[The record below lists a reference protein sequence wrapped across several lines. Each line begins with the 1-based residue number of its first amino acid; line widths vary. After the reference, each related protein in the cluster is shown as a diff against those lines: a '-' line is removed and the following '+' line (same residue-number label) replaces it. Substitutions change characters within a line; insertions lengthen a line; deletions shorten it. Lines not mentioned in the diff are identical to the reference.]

1 MPRTAAGRQAV
12 LDRASRTYDGG
23 LFLSELAR
31 LVAVPTESEKPRGAP
46 YLAFYLTEHM
56 RPLLEKMGFVCEV
69 LVNPA
74 LGGPLLLAARIEDP
88 DLPTVL
94 MYGHGDVVRGLEDE
108 WSDGLGPWRLVE
120 RMGRIYGRGVADN
133 KGQHL
138 ITLAAVRTVLAERGR
153 LGFNAKCLIETGGE
167 IGSPGLR
174 ELCTR
179 YQDRLAAD
187 LLLASAG
194 PRIEPDRPTLFL
206 GSRGVL
212 DFDLVVDLRA
222 CGQHSG
228 NWGGVLANP
237 AVLLAHAVAT
247 IISATGEIQIPELR
261 PSAIAPTVKK
271 MLGDAPLVATIG
283 EPAIDTYWGEQGLAP
298 VEKLLGWN
306 SFEVLAWTAG
316 SPRNPVK
323 AIPPRASA
331 HCQIRY
337 TVDSDPCGFLPAIR
351 QALDGRGLQ
360 AVQVRATDRPQVRAT
375 RTEPDHHWVTFA
387 RRSIERTV
395 GIPPAVLPNLG
406 GSLPNDCFTDVLGLP
421 TIWAS
426 HAHRGSGQHAAN
438 EHALPRIL
446 REGLQ
451 IMTGLVWDLGE
462 TSRTR
467 PRSSAQVGRGRRIP

>member
-1 MPRTAAGRQAV
+1 MSTLHAVRPTPRATAGRQAV
-12 LDRASRTYDGG
+12 LERAAHHYDGG
-23 LFLSELAR
+23 LFLGELAR

-56 RPLLEKMGFVCEV
+56 RPMLEKMGFVCEV

-74 LGGPLLLAARIEDP
+74 LGGPLLLAERIEDP

-94 MYGHGDVVRGLEDE
+94 IYGHGDVVRGLEDE

-138 ITLAAVRTVLAERGR
+138 INLAALRRVIAERGR
-153 LGFNAKCLIETGGE
+153 LGFNAKFLLETAGE

-174 ELCTR
+174 EICGR
-179 YQDRLAAD
+179 YKDRLAAD

-212 DFDLVVDLRA
+212 DFDLVVDLRER
-222 CGQHSG
+222 GQHSG

-237 AVLLAHAVAT
+237 AVLLAHAVAA
-247 IISATGEIQIPELR
+247 IISQTGEIRIPALR
-261 PSAIAPTVKK
+261 PRGIPASVRKALA
-271 MLGDAPLVATIG
+271 DAPLVPTIG
-283 EPAIDTYWGEQGLAP
+283 EPAIDADWGEPGLSP
-298 VEKLLGWN
+298 VEKLFGWN

-316 SPRNPVK
+316 SPRNPVN

-337 TVDSDPCGFLPAIR
+337 TVDSDPGAFLPAVR
-351 QALDGRGLQ
+351 QTLSAKGLQ
-360 AVQVRATDRPQVRAT
+360 AVQVQAPDRARVPAT

-387 RRSIERTV
+387 RRSIERTLGV
-395 GIPPAVLPNLG
+395 PPAILPSLG
-406 GSLPNDCFTDVLGLP
+406 GSLPNDCFTDLLGLP
-421 TIWAS
+421 TIWVA

-438 EHALPRIL
+438 EHALPKIL
-446 REGLQ
+446 SEGMQ
-451 IMTGLVWDLGE
+451 IMTGLFWDLGD
-462 TSRTR
+462 TGG
-467 PRSSAQVGRGRRIP
+467 RSVP